1 MNKDVTIYKP
11 KLSVAGGGLVILAI
25 VFFGLTLPLIIEG
38 APIPTQ
44 KLLALVGYWLFG
56 IALIVY
62 PLGFKLEV
70 ASDYVRAYL
79 FGITVSNVHSS
90 EVQSVSYG
98 KLFFGSLGGKGL
110 TYRAQV
116 NGRSKTY
123 TAGEIIY
130 GKEAIVHARRVLV
143 RKMGK

>member
-1 MNKDVTIYKP
+1 MKDITIYKP

-44 KLLALVGYWLFG
+44 KLLALGGYWLFG
-56 IALIVY
+56 IALTAY

-70 ASDYVRAYL
+70 AGDYVKAYL

-98 KLFFGSLGGKGL
+98 NLFFGSLGGKGL
-110 TYRAQV
+110 TYRALV
-116 NGRSKTY
+116 NGKNKTY
-123 TAGEIIY
+123 TVGEIIY
-130 GKEAIVHARRVLV
+130 GKDAIAHAKRVLE
-143 RKMGK
+143 GKGD